1 MSTPPKYRLK
11 APKSVK
17 LAAVKSPASAKM
29 LAGAIGAARAKKK

>member
-17 LAAVKSPASAKM
+17 LAPASAKM